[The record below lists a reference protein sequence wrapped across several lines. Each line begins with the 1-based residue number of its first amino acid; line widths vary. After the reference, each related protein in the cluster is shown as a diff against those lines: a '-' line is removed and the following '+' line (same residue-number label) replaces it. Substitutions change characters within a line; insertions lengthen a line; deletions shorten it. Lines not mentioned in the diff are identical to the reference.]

1 LRAGFQPG
9 LMRVSHEETEP
20 KMPIYYPDILDQ
32 HTPARTFNYG
42 DKDVMLYAL
51 GIGLGADPMDEK
63 ELAFVYE
70 KNLKIVPTA
79 ATVLAAANNRAA
91 EGRPAPKLPEGHRQS
106 TMNFLM
112 MVHGEQKV
120 ELHKP
125 LPVYGAFTVEGRT
138 IGAWDKGD
146 GKGAVVVNES
156 VWTDEKGEKAATL
169 TMSMFYRGD
178 GGFGGPTE
186 GQPEPHKVPTRAPD
200 LSVDIVTRA
209 DQALIYRLNGDRNP
223 LHSDPQS
230 AKMSGFP
237 RPILHGLCTYGITC
251 RAVLQHVLGYDADQI
266 KSHQVRFSSP
276 VFPGETITV
285 DLWND
290 GKEISFEARVQSR
303 NVTVIRN
310 GLTVLR

>member
-1 LRAGFQPG
+1 
-9 LMRVSHEETEP
+9 
-20 KMPIYYPDILDQ
+20 MPIYYPDILDQ
-32 HTPARTFNYG
+32 RTAARTFTYG

-51 GIGLGADPMDEK
+51 GIGLGADPMDDK

-70 KNLKIVPTA
+70 RNLRVVPTA
-79 ATVLAAANNRAA
+79 ATVLAAANSRPA
-91 EGRPAPKLPEGHRQS
+91 EGRAAPQLPAGHRPSQI
-106 TMNFLM
+106 NYLM

-125 LPVYGAFTVEGRT
+125 LPTVGTFTAEGRT
-138 IGAWDKGD
+138 VGAWDKGE
-146 GKGAVVVNES
+146 GKGAVVVNETT
-156 VWTDEKGEKAATL
+156 WTDAKGELAATL
-169 TMSMFYRGD
+169 TGSMFARGD

-186 GQPEPHKVPTRAPD
+186 GQPEPHQVPTRAAD
-200 LSVDIVTRA
+200 LSVDIATRA
-209 DQALIYRLNGDRNP
+209 DQALLYRLNGDRNP
-223 LHSDPQS
+223 LHADPQS

-251 RAVLQHVLGYDADQI
+251 RAVLQHILDYDAEQI
-266 KSHQVRFSSP
+266 LSHQARFSSP

-285 DLWND
+285 DLWSD
-290 GKEISFEARVQSR
+290 GKNISFEARVKAR